1 MAKKPTTTALAAKSD
16 NVVRFDADAAH
27 FAVQLGVELSGSVED
42 RADMAA
48 DHMSRS
54 QRHMLAAGVLL
65 MSIKAETEHG
75 RFTELLEA
83 RGFEERSARRSMQYA
98 QFILERPEGERA
110 ALIELPKSKVLA
122 LAGADPEV
130 IEAMLSDGTGS
141 IDALS
146 VRALREELGSLKAN
160 LADTQVA
167 RDKAETEAEGL
178 RKKLNKGPKDRED
191 QVPLVVADQRAE
203 IQALTKKAQLSIESL
218 NAIGPEIVGLI
229 GGPAHDWWDA
239 NLRQGIAAL
248 GHLRLLLD
256 GVLGAY
262 LTALKDNNEGKGDP
276 MPTTRSHLTKQ
287 EVLET
292 AQMYGQLVALHQ
304 HEQALREWERA
315 QSRPK
320 GKGRPANK
328 PEAPKGV

>member
-1 MAKKPTTTALAAKSD
+1 MAKKSTTTAVVVKND
-16 NVVRFDADAAH
+16 NVSFLAGAAQ
-27 FAVQLGVELSGSVED
+27 FAIGLGVELSGSIED
-42 RADMAA
+42 RADRAA
-48 DHMSRS
+48 EHMNRS
-54 QRHMLAAGVLL
+54 QRHMLASGVLL
-65 MSIKAETEHG
+65 ASIKAETEHG
-75 RFTELLEA
+75 QFVELLEE
-83 RGFEERSARRSMQYA
+83 RGFEPRTAQRAMQYT
-98 QFILERPEGERA
+98 QFVLSRPEDERA
-110 ALIELPKSKVLA
+110 ALVEMPSSKVLA
-122 LAGADPEV
+122 LASADPEV
-130 IEAMLSDGTGS
+130 IEAMLGDGTER

-229 GGPAHDWWDA
+229 GGPAHGWWDA

-328 PEAPKGV
+328 PEAPKGA